1 MPNYFFHVAV
11 ELFTNHPSIPQQHP
25 PELHPPDLSQF
36 FKALKPFTRS
46 PAGRQSR
53 SNPSDQ
59 RKGLPLH
66 PQRLQPASHEIEP
79 NLEIPHS
86 DSKDHRL
93 DTVVL
98 EGADM
103 ESRAGGGERSS
114 QNDNI
119 IEKGIGTVIS
129 GRHMK
134 GRYESLEDNGGV
146 EGWGIVHLY
155 RDSEETSGLYKDSAY
170 HSSDLWSDGLRNPSS
185 GKVHPPP
192 KDEEC
197 TTLCILAVPSY
208 MTPSDFLSFVGEETR
223 SQVSHFR
230 MVRTSRA
237 NRYMVLMKFKHGK
250 KAREWQNEW
259 NGKVFN
265 TMEVSPLPVRDK
277 QIIQLTHF

>member
-1 MPNYFFHVAV
+1 MPSYFFHVAV
-11 ELFTNHPSIPQQHP
+11 ELFTDHHQPTTPHDSEPHP
-25 PELHPPDLSQF
+25 PNLSQF
-36 FKALKPFTRS
+36 FKVLKPFTHS

-53 SNPSDQ
+53 VNLSDQ
-59 RKGLPLH
+59 RKGIPLL
-66 PQRLQPASHEIEP
+66 PQRSQPPSHALEP
-79 NLEIPHS
+79 RLEIPHS

-98 EGADM
+98 ESADM
-103 ESRAGGGERSS
+103 ASQSAGGEHSGKS
-114 QNDNI
+114 DNI
-119 IEKGIGTVIS
+119 IEKGIGTSIS

-134 GRYESLEDNGGV
+134 GRYESVDDGGGV

-155 RDSEETSGLYKDSAY
+155 RDSEETSGLYPHKDSVY
-170 HSSDLWSDGLRNPSS
+170 RSSDLWSDGVRNQST
-185 GKVHPPP
+185 GKIHPPP

-237 NRYMVLMKFKHGK
+237 NRYMVLMKFNHGK
-250 KAREWQNEW
+250 TARQWQNEW

-265 TMEVSPLPVRDK
+265 TMEVSPLPYTS
-277 QIIQLTHF
+277 QIFMFF

>member
-11 ELFTNHPSIPQQHP
+11 ELFTDHPNDQHH
-25 PELHPPDLSQF
+25 PEPHPLNPSQF

-53 SNPSDQ
+53 SNLSDQ
-59 RKGLPLH
+59 RKALSLH
-66 PQRLQPASHEIEP
+66 PQRLQPASHESGLDP
-79 NLEIPHS
+79 EITHS
-86 DSKDHRL
+86 YSEDHRL
-93 DTVVL
+93 DTVIL
-98 EGADM
+98 ESADM
-103 ESRAGGGERSS
+103 ATQSGGGEHSG
-114 QNDNI
+114 QNENI
-119 IEKGIGTVIS
+119 IEKGIGTAIS

-134 GRYESLEDNGGV
+134 GRYEPLEDNGGV

-155 RDSEETSGLYKDSAY
+155 RDSEETSGLYQDSVY
-170 HSSDLWSDGLRNPSS
+170 RSSDLWSDGLRNPS
-185 GKVHPPP
+185 GKIHPPP

-250 KAREWQNEW
+250 QARIWQNEW

-265 TMEVSPLPVRDK
+265 TMEVSPSHVQTK
-277 QIIQLTHF
+277 